1 MLLQEEV
8 ERQAKAAL
16 GQPSCAVMASRTTI
30 CKQPAARFAG
40 IEIFG
45 PNLCRAQRRHNAERQ
60 ENTAPQRHFHHA
72 PQTI

>member
-1 MLLQEEV
+1 
-8 ERQAKAAL
+8 
-16 GQPSCAVMASRTTI
+16 MASRTTI